1 MSKRELAFYLNP
13 RGPERRGIMKYLA
26 EVGVRKIGID
36 GCPWRPDNAPKEI
49 EAFRRDT
56 AEFGLSVYSM
66 HAIPALL
73 ATADKDAPP
82 DLVDALFRDLERLAA
97 MGGKTAV
104 YHACLMRDV
113 PADNTD
119 SAIHAVGWDAF
130 AKRYT
135 KTVKLLAREA
145 AKFGITVVIENIWHS
160 VHARSVKG
168 FIEIVRAAGE
178 PNAGILL
185 DSGHA
190 NLCGLSIG
198 DEIRAAGKLLLDT
211 HFHDNIGPINGQIID
226 QHIPPGLGTINWQDA
241 CRALDEIGFPG
252 PVVFEGVLGPGDS
265 VEKGRFGGKLS
276 HKDLI
281 DITIANWRAF
291 EAIAE
296 QTC

>member
-13 RGPERRGIMKYLA
+13 RGPDRRNIMKCLA
-26 EVGVRKIGID
+26 EVGIRKIGID

-66 HAIPALL
+66 HAIPQLL
-73 ATADKDAPP
+73 ATADRDAPP
-82 DLVDALFRDLERLAA
+82 DLIDALLRDLERLAA

-113 PADNTD
+113 APDSTD
-119 SAIHAVGWDAF
+119 SAIDAVGWDAF
-130 AKRYT
+130 AERYA
-135 KTVKLLAREA
+135 KAVRLLAREA
-145 AKFGITVVIENIWHS
+145 AKFGITVVIENIWNS
-160 VHARSVKG
+160 VHARSIKG

-185 DSGHA
+185 DAGHA
-190 NLCGLSIG
+190 NLCGLSVG

-211 HFHDNIGPINGQIID
+211 HFHDNVGLINGQFID

-265 VEKGRFGGKLS
+265 IDKGRFGGKLS
-276 HKDLI
+276 HKNLI

-291 EAIAE
+291 EALGE
-296 QTC
+296 QKV